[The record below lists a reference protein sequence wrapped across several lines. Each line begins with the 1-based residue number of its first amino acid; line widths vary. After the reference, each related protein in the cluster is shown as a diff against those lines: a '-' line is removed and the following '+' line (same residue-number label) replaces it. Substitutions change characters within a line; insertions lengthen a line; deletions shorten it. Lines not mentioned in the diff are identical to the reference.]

1 MNRSIIRIPTA
12 TLLALLGEGH
22 LNTSSFRRSRI
33 ERSWPCGCHAGYAY
47 DRFDD
52 ADWTPCEKHAP
63 RIEAIEAND
72 VAGALIAA
80 ADHDAQHA
88 VT

>member
-12 TLLALLGEGH
+12 TLLAQLGEGY

-33 ERSWPCGCHAGYAY
+33 ERSWPCGCLAGYAY

-63 RIEAIEAND
+63 QPFVEAND
-72 VAGALIAA
+72 VAGAHLAA
-80 ADHDAQHA
+80 ADHDARHA
-88 VT
+88 LT